1 MSQFYPLFI
10 GGKKVPARS
19 GETFDV
25 INPSD
30 GKVCATVACAG
41 LEDLNEAVR
50 VARETFESGVW
61 SQVPP
66 RQRANILFKIAGNIT
81 KRAQELAVLETTQ
94 SGGTL
99 RRTMGSDVIQLAQQ
113 FTITGQILNNFPIRE
128 ELPSIAWP
136 GPSVNIVEREPVGV
150 CGLITPWNFPM
161 ILAGWKLAPALAMG
175 NTVVIKPA
183 SNTPLTTLLLA
194 EIFQE
199 SGVPDGVVNV
209 VTGPGSSI
217 GEALVTHPGIDKI
230 SFTGSTEVGRRIMQL
245 ASHTV
250 KRVTLELGGKSPA
263 IVLRDADLDLVSEGA
278 LFATFLHCGQ
288 ICESGTRLIV
298 PREMQDEIVDRLV
311 AKAETIAIGNAMDLK
326 TGMGPVISKKQ
337 QETILN
343 YIQQGIKEGATL
355 VCGGGIPDLPENLS
369 GGYYVQPTIFKNV
382 DNNMKIAQEEI
393 FGPVLCVIPYD
404 TEDDAVRIAN
414 DTIYGLAAGIW
425 SRDVTK
431 AQNIGRKLRAGTVW
445 INDWH
450 MLRPDAPF
458 GGYKQSG
465 FGRESGYQVLF
476 EYSQT
481 KHIHTCMV
489 PDVKQRSWYQLLFD
503 SWATR

>member
-10 GGKKVPARS
+10 GGEKVPAQS
-19 GETFDV
+19 EETFEV
-25 INPSD
+25 INPSN
-30 GKVCATVACAG
+30 GSVCATVAKAG
-41 LEDLNEAVR
+41 EADVQEAVR

-66 RQRANILFKIAGNIT
+66 RERARMLFRIAGAIT
-81 KRAQELAVLETTQ
+81 KRATELALLETTH

-99 RRTMGSDVIQLAQQ
+99 RRTAGNDVLAIAQQ

-128 ELPSIAWP
+128 ELPVIGFP
-136 GPSVNIVEREPVGV
+136 GPSANIVEREPVGV
-150 CGLITPWNFPM
+150 CGLITPWNFPL
-161 ILAGWKLAPALAMG
+161 ILASWKLAPALAMG
-175 NTVVIKPA
+175 NSVVIKPA
-183 SNTPLTTLLLA
+183 SNTPLTTLVLA

-199 SGVPDGVVNV
+199 CGLPDGVVNV
-209 VTGPGSSI
+209 ITGPGSVV
-217 GEALVTHPGIDKI
+217 GEVLVTHPGVDKI
-230 SFTGSTEVGRRIMQL
+230 SFTGSTAVGRRIMQL
-245 ASHTV
+245 ASHNV
-250 KRVTLELGGKSPA
+250 KRLTMELGGKSAA
-263 IVLRDADLDLVSEGA
+263 IVMEDADLDLVEEGA

-288 ICESGTRLIV
+288 ICESGTRLLV
-298 PREMQDEIVDRLV
+298 PRAMQDEIVDRLV
-311 AKAETIAIGNAMDLK
+311 AKAETITIGNAADIK
-326 TGMGPVISKKQ
+326 TGLGPVISKTQ
-337 QETILN
+337 QETVLK
-343 YIQQGIKEGATL
+343 YIQSGLEAGAVL
-355 VCGGGIPDLPENLS
+355 ACGGGIPELLPSLA
-369 GGYYVQPTIFKNV
+369 GGFYVQPTIFKDV
-382 DNNMKIAQEEI
+382 DNSMAIAQEEI

-404 TEDDAVRIAN
+404 TVDDAVRIAN

-431 AQNIGRKLRAGTVW
+431 AQTIARRLRAGTVW

-481 KHIHTCMV
+481 KHIHTSMMG
-489 PDVKQRSWYQLLFD
+489 DVKQRFWYQMLFD
-503 SWATR
+503 SWTTK